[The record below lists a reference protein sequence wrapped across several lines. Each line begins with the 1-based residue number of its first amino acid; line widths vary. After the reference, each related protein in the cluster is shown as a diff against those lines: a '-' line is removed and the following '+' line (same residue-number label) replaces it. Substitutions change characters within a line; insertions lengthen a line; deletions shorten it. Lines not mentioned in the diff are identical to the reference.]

1 MNLKKPSR
9 EDLLKSLEEIG
20 KRTKSDHLPSE
31 SESLQPYRTLVE
43 RDERTPKVPPPTLR
57 IPEKR
62 REKTPEE
69 KRADYLGRWQEWT
82 FKDHLFS
89 EQGREVSA
97 LLSPI
102 NRKLKEKEL
111 SDDETLNEIGRLG
124 FVIDGASAPSFD
136 PTASIDWTPL
146 QAIAWIATRST
157 DRVRDVSAGA
167 RQKTVR
173 RIADATVLQFEIH
186 WHASLREL
194 DNHAELEAARIQ
206 LWGALRSGSITATG
220 IDAPDVPRKIISA
233 HEWTD
238 DFCLLR
244 DDTVH
249 GNARRDGW
257 FRVKDHGYFH
267 VRLAV
272 ADVLKNWPN
281 RCEASSGGSRRRPG
295 NPGGKRKAVIE
306 KMKLAVAGGYGLA
319 NAKGEEMAK
328 KFGASRGTCEKAREE
343 ALSKSVKN

>member
-20 KRTKSDHLPSE
+20 KRTKSDHLLSASE
-31 SESLQPYRTLVE
+31 GFQFYRSLVE

-57 IPEKR
+57 LPEKR

-69 KRADYLGRWQEWT
+69 KRADDLGRWQERT
-82 FKDHLFS
+82 FKDHVFS
-89 EQGREVSA
+89 EQGRELSA

-111 SDDETLNEIGRLG
+111 SDDEALNEAGRLG
-124 FVIDGASAPSFD
+124 FAIDGASDRTFD

-157 DRVRDVSAGA
+157 DRVRDVSVGA
-167 RQKTVR
+167 RQKAVR
-173 RIADATVLQFEIH
+173 RIADAPVLQFEIH
-186 WHASLREL
+186 WHASLLEL
-194 DNHAELEAARIQ
+194 DDHAELEAARIQ
-206 LWGALRSGSITATG
+206 LWSALRSGSITATG
-220 IDAPDVPRKIISA
+220 IDAPDVPRKIISV

-272 ADVLKNWPN
+272 ADVLENWPN

-295 NPGGKRKAVIE
+295 RPPAVKEVVKE
-306 KMKLAVAGGYGLA
+306 KMRRAMADGYDLAS
-319 NAKGEEMAK
+319 AKGEEMAA
-328 KFGASRGTCEKAREE
+328 KFGASRNTCEDARKEV
-343 ALSKSVKN
+343 L